1 MIVFST
7 DYNGQTRVSAH
18 IRGNLGVNYHSKTDE
33 SSEFVVIDS
42 YDLERKEWVQVFIQ
56 GEALD
61 QFLEKVSVISA
72 LRFKN

>member
-7 DYNGQTRVSAH
+7 DYNGQTRVAAH
-18 IRGNLGVNYHSKTDE
+18 IRGNLEANYHSKTDE

-42 YDLERKEWVQVFIQ
+42 YDLERKEWIQVFIQ

-61 QFLEKVSVISA
+61 KFLEKISVIAA
-72 LRFKN
+72 LRFKG

>member
-7 DYNGQTRVSAH
+7 DYNGQTRVAAH
-18 IRGNLGVNYHSKTDE
+18 IRGNLEVNYHSKTDN

-42 YDLERKEWVQVFIQ
+42 CDLERKELIQVFIQ

-61 QFLEKVSVISA
+61 KFLEKISVIAA
-72 LRFKN
+72 LRFKS